1 MERLLILLRVAL
13 RNVRRQVRRS
23 VLTASAMVLGIGLLM
38 LVRAWEA
45 GAHVVFVESAAR
57 LGNGHITVE
66 HREYAASQDL
76 EHRIAAQHVALAFA
90 AVHAAAPRDEL
101 VAILPR
107 VTVGGLVQSASSSIP
122 ARIGGVDPA
131 REAPVSI
138 VAEKIVAG
146 RFLEAGDRLEAV
158 IGEGVAER
166 LRAEPGSRLV
176 LMAQGVE
183 GELESQLV
191 FVAGIFRTGIPE
203 VDRGVVQ
210 LPIETARE
218 WLGLGGAATSLGV
231 ILASDRRTA
240 GIADAVGERLAPAAG
255 AGVVAMPWWE
265 AMPDLHAGL
274 QADAVQTYIMFLIL
288 LAIVALA
295 VVNAVLMAVLNR
307 TREFGVL
314 RALGL
319 NRRSVGAMVMAEG
332 TILTLVSGA
341 AGMLLGLVLALGVFR
356 NGIDITWLAGDE
368 VAFGGAVVDTVI
380 LPAVQRGDVIAILVI
395 VMAIGVVASLYPAW
409 QATRIDPA
417 EAMNLDH

>member
-45 GAHVVFVESAAR
+45 GAHVMFVESAAR